1 MASMDLIE
9 FQYIMKKL
17 EEKQIPPGF
26 ERELI
31 IIGNHAYGVVEKIQ
45 QFLGKRQVTKEI
57 SKVSVIPEG
66 IFFAKDY
73 SPRILT
79 EGNKILAVE
88 FLKRTSQTKDKV
100 SEGDFDDKE
109 DEDGYFPFPYIFKPP
124 SPPGD
129 LSLAGEPQVKPPKIG
144 EELQNEPYCKHCG
157 SILPEGQTI
166 CHVCGKRVG

>member
-1 MASMDLIE
+1 MDLVE

-17 EEKQIPPGF
+17 EEKQIPSGF

-57 SKVSVIPEG
+57 SKVSAIPEG

-88 FLKRTSQTKDKV
+88 FLKRTGQTKDKV
-100 SEGDFDDKE
+100 SEGDN
-109 DEDGYFPFPYIFKPP
+109 GYFPFPYIFKPP

-129 LSLAGEPQVKPPKIG
+129 LALAGQPQIKEPIIKQVL
-144 EELQNEPYCKHCG
+144 EYEPYCKHCG
-157 SILPEGQTI
+157 AELPKGQAI
-166 CHVCGKRVG
+166 CHVCGKKVG

>member
-1 MASMDLIE
+1 MDPIE

-17 EEKQIPPGF
+17 EEKQIPSGF

-79 EGNKILAVE
+79 EGSKILAVE
-88 FLKRTSQTKDKV
+88 FLKRTGQTKGKV
-100 SEGDFDDKE
+100 SLRDD
-109 DEDGYFPFPYIFKPP
+109 DVIIY
-124 SPPGD
+124 
-129 LSLAGEPQVKPPKIG
+129 LSSKK
-144 EELQNEPYCKHCG
+144 
-157 SILPEGQTI
+157 
-166 CHVCGKRVG
+166 

>member
-1 MASMDLIE
+1 MVSMDLVD

-17 EEKQIPPGF
+17 EEIQIPSGF

-57 SKVSVIPEG
+57 SKVSAIPEG

-79 EGNKILAVE
+79 EDNKILAVE
-88 FLKRTSQTKDKV
+88 FLKRTGQTKDKV

-109 DEDGYFPFPYIFKPP
+109 DED
-124 SPPGD
+124 
-129 LSLAGEPQVKPPKIG
+129 
-144 EELQNEPYCKHCG
+144 
-157 SILPEGQTI
+157 
-166 CHVCGKRVG
+166 

>member
-1 MASMDLIE
+1 
-9 FQYIMKKL
+9 MKRL
-17 EEKQIPPGF
+17 EEKQIPSGF

-73 SPRILT
+73 TPRILT
-79 EGNKILAVE
+79 EGSKILAVE
-88 FLKRTSQTKDKV
+88 LLKRTGQTKDKAL
-100 SEGDFDDKE
+100 EGDFDDKE

-129 LSLAGEPQVKPPKIG
+129 LSLAGEAQLKRPKNG
-144 EELQNEPYCKHCG
+144 KKLLYEFYCKNCG
-157 SILPEGQTI
+157 AELPEGQTI
-166 CHVCGKRVG
+166 CHVCRSKVD